1 MSEVNE
7 LKYSRAIERLES
19 IMNDIQ
25 SGNMDIDDLSAALK
39 EADELVTF
47 CRSKLYRIDEEVKG
61 LLQTIAEESSANG

>member
-25 SGNMDIDDLSAALK
+25 SGNMDIDDLSVALK
-39 EADELVTF
+39 EADELVAL

>member
-39 EADELVTF
+39 EADELVAF
-47 CRSKLYRIDEEVKG
+47 CRSKLYRVDEEVKG